1 MSVSFDDFFP
11 WFFLGE
17 AGQVEETVEP
27 KPIFLELFD
36 VGLGLGESD
45 KDYAIDTCNC
55 AIFLRVVVD
64 GELVDWKIFDDNF
77 LLGLLK
83 TDIRKWDALLA
94 RLITLTITLLLRS
107 FSLS

>member
-36 VGLGLGESD
+36 VGLGLGESNE
-45 KDYAIDTCNC
+45 DYAIDTCNC
-55 AIFLRVVVD
+55 TVFLGVVVD

-83 TDIRKWDALLA
+83 TDICKWDALLA